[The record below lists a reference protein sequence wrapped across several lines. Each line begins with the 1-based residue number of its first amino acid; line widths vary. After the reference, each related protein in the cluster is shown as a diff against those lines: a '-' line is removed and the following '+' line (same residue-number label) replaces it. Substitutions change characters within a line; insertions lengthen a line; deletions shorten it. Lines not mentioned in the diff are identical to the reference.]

1 MGSGRYN
8 LPFPRSV
15 LSRQFAK
22 QMLAKSE
29 SSDLLIFR
37 HSRAGGNPFRPVIL
51 SEAKNL
57 EFIPSPFKG
66 EGEGED
72 RAVEF
77 ETSRFRATGEF
88 LSFV

>member
-1 MGSGRYN
+1 M
-8 LPFPRSV
+8 F
-15 LSRQFAK
+15 
-22 QMLAKSE
+22 AKSE

-57 EFIPSPFKG
+57 EFIPYPFKG
-66 EGEGED
+66 EGGD
-72 RAVEF
+72 VEF

-88 LSFV
+88 ISFV